1 MEMHIKLKNEIC
13 TPWLA
18 IAENEKQT
26 ETEQLRHR
34 QIRQLSIMDNKEQIK
49 TEQLRRRQIS
59 TRCLVDYA
67 EQTRATQWDEIELAL
82 EEINRMP
89 LSEELRPSNRNA

>member
-1 MEMHIKLKNEIC
+1 MELHIKLKNETC

-34 QIRQLSIMDNKEQIK
+34 QISL
-49 TEQLRRRQIS
+49 
-59 TRCLVDYA
+59 RCLVDYA

-89 LSEELRPSNRNA
+89 LSEELWPSNRNA